1 MDQNSRYDIWEYHNQ
16 FDFIIFI
23 YMKNILVES
32 RFYLK
37 RDIPFWENNLISLWN
52 EWSHS
57 LFNQIEMWILVS
69 YLLWKYVQCLE
80 FDKQKKLLD
89 KLHVEPTKEKDL
101 EVGISSKVEG
111 SMLED
116 ILFLLQQK
124 NKLIKLLCQP
134 ILLKKTLNLIV
145 KN

>member
-1 MDQNSRYDIWEYHNQ
+1 
-16 FDFIIFI
+16 
-23 YMKNILVES
+23 
-32 RFYLK
+32 
-37 RDIPFWENNLISLWN
+37 
-52 EWSHS
+52 
-57 LFNQIEMWILVS
+57 MWILVS

-101 EVGISSKVEG
+101 EIGISSKAEG